1 MFQKPWRGIY
11 FWSSLLGPPARPAQR
26 FHWIFTT
33 HRRVPRQSL
42 RIWFWLP
49 GGFLL
54 IFTKEKRLN
63 LAPSCRPSYPPPHDF
78 RFPHTSHARSSFF
91 IKFSP
96 LPRAPLGDVIDF
108 SPLLRAPLVNFI
120 EFFYPTRAPRQWLR
134 FWFWPPGGSLLDRL
148 NKTIKLQFF
157 SAIVPS
163 HSWRLLPR
171 NTVRATVVNLW
182 GVHATVGQIRTWKTV
197 NSKTMRF
204 SVILS
209 YPISSYPILA
219 YLYLHL
225 YLYYLY
231 LYHYFIF
238 S

>member
-1 MFQKPWRGIY
+1 MISVFR
-11 FWSSLLGPPARPAQR
+11 
-26 FHWIFTT
+26 T
-33 HRRVPRQSL
+33 
-42 RIWFWLP
+42 
-49 GGFLL
+49 
-54 IFTKEKRLN
+54 
-63 LAPSCRPSYPPPHDF
+63 PPP
-78 RFPHTSHARSSFF
+78 RAPHFS

-134 FWFWPPGGSLLDRL
+134 FWLWPPGGSLLDL
-148 NKTIKLQFF
+148 FNKTIKLQFF

-209 YPISSYPILA
+209 YLILSYSSLSLSSSLSLLSLSISLVHILITFNMTFMSSYPILSGLVLS
-219 YLYLHL
+219 YLISYLIVYWIL
-225 YLYYLY
+225 
-231 LYHYFIF
+231 